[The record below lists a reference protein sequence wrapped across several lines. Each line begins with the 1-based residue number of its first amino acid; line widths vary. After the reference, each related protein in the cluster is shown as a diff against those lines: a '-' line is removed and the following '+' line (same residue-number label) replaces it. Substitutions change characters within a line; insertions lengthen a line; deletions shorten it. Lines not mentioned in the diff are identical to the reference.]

1 MTKYIL
7 CVGILSFFACK
18 KDNST
23 TATGP
28 QMTFQFQFDATQAR
42 LNNVGNPS
50 TIPAGNATQTPDFK
64 ALSVHYIELA
74 QDKFTQIG
82 KGTIVYK
89 GAETTQSG
97 DNAVDFD
104 KAAVSGQNQ
113 VFATI
118 NLKNVA
124 PGTYE
129 WVRVSVTYQNYDI
142 KFNINGVPVVGD
154 LKNQSGS
161 VASFVGFNTYL
172 TKIKPKTKE
181 LTLNTAKRQ
190 GFWAFETNLTA
201 PYESYNQISSGDAP
215 TGATTVVNPLAA
227 TSPIPAGS
235 CVVTGKLLTSLVVT
249 GKETQNVSV
258 TLAFSVNKSLE
269 WTDTNGNGQLDWYA
283 DPSKGT
289 NERIVDMGL
298 RGLIPSWK

>member
-1 MTKYIL
+1 ML
-7 CVGILSFFACK
+7 FRS
-18 KDNST
+18 
-23 TATGP
+23 
-28 QMTFQFQFDATQAR
+28 
-42 LNNVGNPS
+42 
-50 TIPAGNATQTPDFK
+50 
-64 ALSVHYIELA
+64 
-74 QDKFTQIG
+74 
-82 KGTIVYK
+82 VYK

-249 GKETQNVSV
+249 GKETQNVP
-258 TLAFSVNKSLE
+258 AFRTHANPRRAHSHSRSR
-269 WTDTNGNGQLDWYA
+269 TSSTSSDC
-283 DPSKGT
+283 SRSRCSSCGT
-289 NERIVDMGL
+289 ARC
-298 RGLIPSWK
+298 W